1 VASPIQLRLAAI
13 AFVFIWA
20 TGFIVARGI
29 VGQIDPSL
37 FLAIRFALCVLL
49 FSAVCAAL
57 KIQRPNKTEFFK
69 LIGIGALLQGVYLG
83 FVYWAVSNGLQASVM
98 ALMGSMQPPLTAV
111 LAAAFLNERS
121 SIVNIIGLIAGVTGV
136 AIAMWPGS
144 TPAPVAPI
152 VMAAGVISILGITAG
167 TLLQKSAVL
176 KVHIMASSAVQN
188 LGAMLVCTAMVL
200 LLGETHFDVNA
211 NTLSWLAYSVLVLS
225 FIGTT
230 LFIWQVRQGSTTH
243 ATSLLFL
250 VPPLTAIIAYLLFGD
265 ALTRAQLVGF
275 GIALAGVWLA
285 RRPANKAQKQSA

>member
-1 VASPIQLRLAAI
+1 MTTPFQLRLAAI

-49 FSAVCAAL
+49 FSAVCLVL
-57 KIQRPNKTEFFK
+57 KIQWPNKSESLK

-83 FVYWAVSNGLQASVM
+83 LVYWAVSNGLQASVM

-111 LAAAFLNERS
+111 LAAMFLNERS
-121 SIVNIIGLIAGVTGV
+121 SITNIIGLMAGVSGV
-136 AIAMWPGS
+136 AIAMWPSS

-152 VMAAGVISILGITAG
+152 VIAAGVISILGITAG

-188 LGAMLVCTAMVL
+188 FGAMLVCTTMVI

-265 ALTRAQLVGF
+265 ALTKAQLIGF

-285 RRPANKAQKQSA
+285 RRPARKV